1 VIAGSPFGPT
11 VAAPEAA
18 AEAAPEAAAEGT
30 GVEADDDEDAD
41 ASPVEADAEDAELD
55 GTAEA
60 GADADADADG
70 ANEVA
75 ADEVA
80 ADCEDEATAASELPA
95 LGDTAADD
103 RPSPRPPPN
112 TIARI
117 AAPTITTAATP
128 SSQREFAPPLVGRDA
143 FSEGPGV
150 RGGRVAV
157 IRSSGRGRG
166 RVSSRRGG
174 RRHREPTAG

>member
-1 VIAGSPFGPT
+1 MIAGSPFGPT

-41 ASPVEADAEDAELD
+41 ARPVEADAEDAELD

-60 GADADADADG
+60 GADADADG

-80 ADCEDEATAASELPA
+80 ADCEDEATAASEVPA

-128 SSQREFAPPLVGRDA
+128 SSQREFAPPLVGGDA